1 MALTV
6 FVGIAGSGALF
17 LSWFFSELCRERRRS
32 HGSAARIRLLWGRN
46 ATALHRHVHKI
57 ALPEPRKRV
66 LVMRTSASTTS
77 SGKRQVSKL
86 THPLR
91 DF

>member
-6 FVGIAGSGALF
+6 FIGIAGTGALF
-17 LSWFFSELCRERRRS
+17 LTWFFTKLCQERHRS

-57 ALPEPRKRV
+57 AAPEPRKQV
-66 LVMRTSASTTS
+66 LVMRSRQSMDPNYGRTTAQ
-77 SGKRQVSKL
+77 R
-86 THPLR
+86 
-91 DF
+91 